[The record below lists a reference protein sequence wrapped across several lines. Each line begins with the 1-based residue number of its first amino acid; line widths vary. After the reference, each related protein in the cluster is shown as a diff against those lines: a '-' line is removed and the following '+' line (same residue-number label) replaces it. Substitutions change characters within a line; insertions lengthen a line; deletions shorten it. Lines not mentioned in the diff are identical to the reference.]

1 MLRLPEG
8 LLRLGLL
15 RLSEGLLRL
24 LEGLCGEGGLEGLLC
39 RLGSLLELEGG
50 VGLLLLGLSREEGW
64 LGCRL
69 LGGEQ
74 LGVGGVGRVNE
85 GIHSLTVGAGRH

>member
-1 MLRLPEG
+1 L
-8 LLRLGLL
+8 
-15 RLSEGLLRL
+15 
-24 LEGLCGEGGLEGLLC
+24 LLC
-39 RLGSLLELEGG
+39 RLCSLLELEGG

-85 GIHSLTVGAGRH
+85 GVHSLTVGAGRH